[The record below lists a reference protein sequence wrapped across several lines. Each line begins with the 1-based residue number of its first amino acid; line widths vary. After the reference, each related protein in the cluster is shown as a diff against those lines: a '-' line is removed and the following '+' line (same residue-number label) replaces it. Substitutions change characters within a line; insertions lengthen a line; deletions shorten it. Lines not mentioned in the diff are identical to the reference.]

1 MIGRTLTY
9 SVTHIS
15 LFTFSHAIETLTYD
29 LNMGALA
36 RFTAIY
42 LMYLEGKN

>member
-1 MIGRTLTY
+1 MIGRTLAY
-9 SVTHIS
+9 SVTLVS
-15 LFTFSHAIETLTYD
+15 LFTVSHAIETLIYG

-42 LMYLEGKN
+42 SMYLEGKN